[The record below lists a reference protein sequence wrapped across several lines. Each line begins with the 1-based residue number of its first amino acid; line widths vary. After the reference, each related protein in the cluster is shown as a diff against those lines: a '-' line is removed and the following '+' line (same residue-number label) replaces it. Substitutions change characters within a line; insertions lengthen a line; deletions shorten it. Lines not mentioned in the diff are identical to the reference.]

1 MASNIARRA
10 IWQHLAG
17 WLGGKGNISGR
28 ATRLAEQCT
37 AGWATLTVAGN
48 ADIASGAISESLY
61 GVGGRAKSLAMLV
74 YNGWKI
80 AGSTGLHL
88 LANCWLTIA
97 GLRLLA
103 MLACN

>member
-1 MASNIARRA
+1 MACDATY
-10 IWQHLAG
+10 LAG

-48 ADIASGAISESLY
+48 AGGAISESLY
-61 GVGGRAKSLAMLV
+61 GVGGRAKSLAMLA

-80 AGSTGLHL
+80 AGSTGLQL
-88 LANCWLTIA
+88 LAGKSLAYNCWLTIA
-97 GLRLLA
+97 GNAGLQLS
-103 MLACN
+103 